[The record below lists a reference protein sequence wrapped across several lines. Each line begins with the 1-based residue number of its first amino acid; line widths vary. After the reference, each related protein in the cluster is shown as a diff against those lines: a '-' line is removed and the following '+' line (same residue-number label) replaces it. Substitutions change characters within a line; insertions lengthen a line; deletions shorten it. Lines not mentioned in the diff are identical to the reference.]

1 MSFVYNQRRELYL
14 ISELDSLSRC
24 RPGMPS
30 ADTHTLRLASKLA
43 DLQGGVCEPAF
54 VAPRRTKPSSNPR
67 SAPPK
72 ERKNGIPNGIPFSLE
87 VQAGF
92 EPADN
97 GVADRGLT
105 TWLLHQTF
113 DCHIIITEE
122 NRFVKPFFTLFFALS
137 KKNLSFL
144 FLLL

>member
-1 MSFVYNQRRELYL
+1 MQGRTGRIVVYCRLGTLGSVNSLLCGVKRCENDYQPF
-14 ISELDSLSRC
+14 SLSFQIR
-24 RPGMPS
+24 
-30 ADTHTLRLASKLA
+30 T
-43 DLQGGVCEPAF
+43 VEP
-54 VAPRRTKPSSNPR
+54 KGSIGSNPR
-67 SAPPK
+67 LAPPK

-113 DCHIIITEE
+113 DCPNIIAEVFL
-122 NRFVKPFFTLFFALS
+122 FVKGFFTLFYAFVQEKSLFSLFALVNYE
-137 KKNLSFL
+137 KM
-144 FLLL
+144 

>member
-1 MSFVYNQRRELYL
+1 MTAGYAFGRYARLPL
-14 ISELDSLSRC
+14 TSELDALCTAYVNRIL
-24 RPGMPS
+24 
-30 ADTHTLRLASKLA
+30 LRLWLA
-43 DLQGGVCEPAF
+43 E
-54 VAPRRTKPSSNPR
+54 PSSNPR

-105 TWLLHQTF
+105 TWLLHQ
-113 DCHIIITEE
+113 ILI
-122 NRFVKPFFTLFFALS
+122 ALI
-137 KKNLSFL
+137 L
-144 FLLL
+144 